1 MDEIMTLNEVASYLR
16 VSERTVYEWA
26 SKGELPCGKLGTSWR
41 FKRSNIEEWVS
52 HKLSPRIQAPTF
64 TSPSLSAILKPERA
78 VQLNCTTKEA
88 VLNQLIDLC
97 ADIPELSGRT
107 ELADAVFKREQLMS
121 TGIGLSIAVP
131 HVRLNS
137 VNELHMAFGVNKTGI
152 NDYESLDN
160 EPVRIIVLIVAGRDQ
175 HTHYLQTLSRVSR
188 LLKNSLI
195 REQLFEAE
203 SSEEIYKI
211 VIEGDNRS

>member
-1 MDEIMTLNEVASYLR
+1 
-16 VSERTVYEWA
+16 
-26 SKGELPCGKLGTSWR
+26 
-41 FKRSNIEEWVS
+41 
-52 HKLSPRIQAPTF
+52 
-64 TSPSLSAILKPERA
+64 
-78 VQLNCTTKEA
+78 
-88 VLNQLIDLC
+88 
-97 ADIPELSGRT
+97 
-107 ELADAVFKREQLMS
+107 MS

-152 NDYESLDN
+152 SDYESLDN

-175 HTHYLQTLSRVSR
+175 HTNYLQTLSRVSR

-195 REQLFEAE
+195 REQLFEAK

>member
-1 MDEIMTLNEVASYLR
+1 MDEIMTLDEVASYLR

-52 HKLSPRIQAPTF
+52 HKLSPRIQTPTF
-64 TSPSLSAILKPERA
+64 TAPSLSAILKPERV
-78 VQLNCTTKEA
+78 VQLHCTTKEA
-88 VLNQLIDLC
+88 VLNQLIDLF
-97 ADIPELSGRT
+97 ADIP

-160 EPVRIIVLIVAGRDQ
+160 IPVRIIVLIVAGRDQ
-175 HTHYLQTLSRVSR
+175 HTHYLQTLSRVSH

-195 REQLFEAE
+195 REQLFEAK

>member
-52 HKLSPRIQAPTF
+52 HKLSPRIQAPIF
-64 TSPSLSAILKPERA
+64 TSPSLSAILKPERT
-78 VQLNCTTKEA
+78 VHLHCTTKEA
-88 VLNQLIDLC
+88 VLNQLIDLFT
-97 ADIPELSGRT
+97 DIP

-137 VNELHMAFGVNKTGI
+137 VNELHMAFGVNRTGI
-152 NDYESLDN
+152 SDYESLDN

-195 REQLFEAE
+195 REQLFESK
-203 SSEEIYKI
+203 SSEEIYRI

>member
-1 MDEIMTLNEVASYLR
+1 MDDIMTLNEVASYLR

-52 HKLSPRIQAPTF
+52 HKLSPRIQAPTL
-64 TSPSLSAILKPERA
+64 TSPSLSAILKPERV
-78 VQLNCTTKEA
+78 VQLHCTTKEA
-88 VLNQLIDLC
+88 VLNQLIDLF
-97 ADIPELSGRT
+97 ADIP

-160 EPVRIIVLIVAGRDQ
+160 IPVRIIVLIVAGRDQ
-175 HTHYLQTLSRVSR
+175 HTHYLQTLSRVSH

-195 REQLFEAE
+195 REQLFEAK

-211 VIEGDNRS
+211 VIEGDNRL

>member
-1 MDEIMTLNEVASYLR
+1 MDEIMTLDEVANYLR

-52 HKLSPRIQAPTF
+52 HKLSPRIQTPTF
-64 TSPSLSAILKPERA
+64 TAPSLSAILKPERT
-78 VQLNCTTKEA
+78 VQLNCATKEA
-88 VLNQLIDLC
+88 ALNQLIDLC
-97 ADIPELSGRT
+97 ADIP

-152 NDYESLDN
+152 SDYESLDN
-160 EPVRIIVLIVAGRDQ
+160 IPVRIIVLIVAGRDQ

-195 REQLFEAE
+195 REQLFEAK
-203 SSEEIYKI
+203 SSGEIYKI
-211 VIEGDNRS
+211 VIKGDNRS